1 MPSLYSFKPRF
12 QACLRPLVVA
22 LAARRI
28 TPNQV
33 TIAALLLSVMAGAA
47 LALAPGTRA
56 PLVAVPIVVLVR
68 MALNAID
75 GMLAREHA
83 MQTRLGGILN
93 ELGDVLADIALYLP
107 LAWLPGIQ
115 PAAVVA
121 FVLAGLLAEFAGVVA
136 IAQGGERRY
145 DGPMGKSDRA
155 LAVSVVV
162 IGWALGWI
170 SPTVAGALFWVAA
183 ALALLTLI
191 NRVRKS
197 L

>member
-12 QACLRPLVVA
+12 QACLRPLVVG
-22 LAARRI
+22 LAARRV

-33 TIAALLLSVMAGAA
+33 TIAAVLLSVVAGAA
-47 LALAPGTRA
+47 LCLAPGARA
-56 PLVAVPIVVLVR
+56 PLLAVPVVLLAR

-83 MQTRLGGILN
+83 MQTRLGGLLN

-121 FVLAGLLAEFAGVVA
+121 FVMGGLLAEFAGVVA
-136 IAQGGERRY
+136 AAQGGERRY

-155 LAVSVVV
+155 LAVSVVG

-170 SPTVAGALFWVAA
+170 GPTVAGAVFWVAA
-183 ALALLTLI
+183 ALAFVTLI

-197 L
+197 P